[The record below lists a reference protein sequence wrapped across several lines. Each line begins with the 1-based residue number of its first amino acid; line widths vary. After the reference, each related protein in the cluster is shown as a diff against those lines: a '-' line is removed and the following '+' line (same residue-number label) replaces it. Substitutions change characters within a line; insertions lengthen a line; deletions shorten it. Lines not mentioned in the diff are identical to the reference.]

1 MRSISILFFLF
12 WSMASLHAQIKV
24 QGQVRSLSDKEPLI
38 GATVLVKGEN
48 NGAVTDI
55 DGHFVLTIKQVPATL
70 SISYLGTIPKEIKVT
85 DSAPAPLDIFL
96 EDDQIMIDEIVVI
109 GYGTVKKSD
118 LTGSVSSMRG
128 KDVGDAH
135 LLSFD
140 QAMAGRIAGVNIT
153 NTSGEPG
160 AGINIQIRGTGSIN
174 SDNEP
179 LYVIDGAPITKDAGL
194 NVGNIDGLS
203 SAVANP
209 LSSINPNDI
218 YSIEILK
225 DASATAIYGSRGANG
240 VVLITTKSGMEGKP
254 VVTFGANV
262 GFSNVSKK
270 INVLNGTDYL
280 NYMARERMDETYI
293 EKYDSLLNTPSRN
306 WQDAMFKTAIVQNYD
321 IGVRGGTK
329 DTKYALSAA
338 YTDQQGTVDNSGFS
352 RITFRS
358 RLDQKIGK
366 KMKIGINLSYAAF
379 KQNGIPSGGSKDA
392 GADVFQQM
400 LSYRPI
406 NYRSN
411 ANDLQEEGELGDDY
425 NTQSN
430 PMDYVNSVINT
441 LNNTRT
447 MINTYAQYDIID
459 GLNFKTSFNLDETRT
474 DKNIFYPASIAA
486 GAATNGRGTN
496 AWAKRRNWSWENILT
511 YDKSI
516 KKKHNINIMLGY
528 TMEKQTG
535 RNFSIESRD
544 YLDIFASLPGGN
556 VGHGA
561 TTLAPVV
568 SEFSSALISYLSR
581 INYSYKGKY
590 LFTVS
595 LRSDGSSKFP
605 KGEKFSYFPS
615 AAFAWNMKKEQF
627 LKEVDFMDE
636 MKIRFSYGR
645 TGNQS
650 IAPYSSMENYAN
662 VYYSFNQQGGLKP
675 SSTLKPGIMVE
686 SIANP
691 DLTWETTEQYN
702 VGIDLSLLRN
712 RISLSIDAYYKKTFD
727 LLLSKP
733 LDFSMG
739 FASMMYNSGS
749 LENKGLE
756 IVLNTINIS
765 KRDFSWTSSFNISL
779 NRNKVLN
786 LGDNSVLTF
795 NAGNLY
801 NEAFILEPGKPVGTM
816 YGFVYDGVYTYGD
829 YKNFYINQDP
839 KQGLLP
845 KEKCMAIYEN
855 IKNGTEQAVLLDG
868 IPKYSGSTPLPGSAK
883 FKDISG
889 NDNDITPADRTY
901 IGNSEPKFYG
911 GFVNKFEFKGFD
923 INLFLQFSYGS
934 KFLVGNYF
942 ALQGYDTRNILQ
954 DIYDNAWRPYRDS
967 NIWPDY
973 TIDSYKSVASNM
985 IVEDGSYLK
994 IKDLTIGYTIPST
1007 WLSKVGI
1014 SNARIYLTGQN
1025 LFTFTKFKWYDPEVA
1040 SNNPIMGGFY
1050 RFTYPSS
1057 RTFIAGISLSF

>member
-1 MRSISILFFLF
+1 MRTISILIFLF
-12 WSMASLHAQIKV
+12 CEVISLHAQIKV
-24 QGQVRSLSDKEPLI
+24 QGQVRSLSDKEPLV

-48 NGAVTDI
+48 NGTVTDI
-55 DGHFVLTIKQVPATL
+55 DGHFVLTIKSVPVTL
-70 SISYLGTIPKEIKVT
+70 SISYLGVIPKEIKVT
-85 DSAPAPLDIFL
+85 NNNPAPLDILL
-96 EDDQIMIDEIVVI
+96 EEDQTMIDEVVVI

-118 LTGSVSSMRG
+118 LTGSVSSMKG
-128 KDVGDAH
+128 KDIGDAH
-135 LLSFD
+135 LLSLD

-160 AGINIQIRGTGSIN
+160 AGLSIQIRGTGSIN

-203 SAVANP
+203 SAVINP

-218 YSIEILK
+218 YSIEVLK

-270 INVLNGTDYL
+270 IDVLNGTDYL
-280 NYMARERMDETYI
+280 NYMARERMNETYI
-293 EKYDSLLNTPSRN
+293 EKYDSLLSTPAIN

-338 YTDQQGTVDNSGFS
+338 YTDQQGTVDNSGFN
-352 RITFRS
+352 RMTFRS
-358 RLDQKIGK
+358 RVDQNIGE

-379 KQNGIPSGGSKDA
+379 KQDGIPSGGSKDA

-400 LSYRPI
+400 LTYRPI

-411 ANDLQEEGELGDDY
+411 ASDLQEEGELGDDY

-441 LNNTRT
+441 VNNTRT
-447 MINTYAQYDIID
+447 IINTYAQYDIIN
-459 GLNFKTSFNLDETRT
+459 GLNFKTSFNLDDTKT
-474 DKNIFYPASIAA
+474 DKKIFYPASIAA

-516 KKKHNINIMLGY
+516 NKDHNINIMLGY

-535 RNFSIESRD
+535 RNFSIETRD

-556 VGHGA
+556 VGHGT

-568 SEFSSALISYLSR
+568 SEFSSTLISYLSR

-590 LFTVS
+590 LFTAS

-605 KGEKFSYFPS
+605 KGEKFSCFPS
-615 AAFAWNMKKEQF
+615 AAFAWNIKKENF
-627 LKEVDFMDE
+627 LKQADFIDE
-636 MKIRFSYGR
+636 MKLRLSYGR

-650 IAPYSSMENYAN
+650 IAPYSSMENYSN
-662 VYYSFNQQGGLKP
+662 VYYSFNEQGGLKP
-675 SSTLKPGIMVE
+675 TSSLKPGIIVS

-691 DLTWETTEQYN
+691 DLTWETTEQFN
-702 VGIDLSLLRN
+702 AGIDFSLFSN
-712 RISLSIDAYYKKTFD
+712 RISLSADVYYKKTFD

-756 IVLNTINIS
+756 IVLNTVNIS
-765 KRDFSWTSSFNISL
+765 RQDFSWTSSFNISL
-779 NRNKVLN
+779 NRNKVLD

-816 YGFVYDGVYTYGD
+816 YGFIYDGVYTYGD
-829 YKNFYINQDP
+829 YKNFYTNQDP
-839 KQGLLP
+839 RQGLLP

-855 IKNGTEQAVLLDG
+855 IKNGKEQAVLLDG
-868 IPKYSGSTPLPGSAK
+868 VPKYSGSIPLPGSAK

-889 NDNDITPADRTY
+889 NDNDITPDDRTN

-923 INLFLQFSYGS
+923 INLFLQFSYGN

-985 IVEDGSYLK
+985 VVEDGSYLK
-994 IKDLTIGYTIPST
+994 IKDFTIGYTIPSS

-1025 LFTFTKFKWYDPEVA
+1025 LYTFTNFKWYDPEVA

-1057 RTFIAGISLSF
+1057 RTFIAGVSLSF